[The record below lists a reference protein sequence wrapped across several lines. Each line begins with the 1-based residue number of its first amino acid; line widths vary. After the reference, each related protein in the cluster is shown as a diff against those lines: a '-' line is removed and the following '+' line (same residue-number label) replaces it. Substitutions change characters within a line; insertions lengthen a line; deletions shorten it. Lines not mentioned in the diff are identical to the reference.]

1 MSLSPSVSRSGSAFH
16 TFKANDVKMETDG
29 EDLLPSAVGMK
40 RKRSSTSVSN
50 SDRRRA
56 STSTSTP
63 GAGVGAVGLAQ
74 VPSQA
79 SVASEAVSATSVS
92 TPVNANGEGAVKVE
106 GEGDATQGEGEVKKE
121 EVVASVKPELYAEE
135 ARRRG
140 RAKGRTEEEVEAM
153 AGVAYRYVSTICFS
167 LAIYLIRPLPLYCV
181 IWFRFATSLASDHHH
196 VLNPDTETPFS
207 DAHDVVKRLLP
218 YHVFLQPRRDLKML
232 LERPLSELRGYS
244 AFRVDGKGKGKAT
257 EEELAREEI
266 RGAWYFYWLF
276 RDGWVD

>member
-29 EDLLPSAVGMK
+29 EDLLPGVVGMK
-40 RKRSSTSVSN
+40 RKRSSTSASN

-63 GAGVGAVGLAQ
+63 GVGVGAVGLAQ

-79 SVASEAVSATSVS
+79 SIVSEAVSATSIS
-92 TPVNANGEGAVKVE
+92 TPVEGPVKVE
-106 GEGDATQGEGEVKKE
+106 GEGDATQGGETIKKE
-121 EVVASVKPELYAEE
+121 EVVVSVKPELYAEE

-153 AGVAYRYVSTICFS
+153 AGVAY
-167 LAIYLIRPLPLYCV
+167 
-181 IWFRFATSLASDHHH
+181 RFATSLASDHHH

-218 YHVFLQPRRDLKML
+218 YHGIVL
-232 LERPLSELRGYS
+232 LGLMGRG
-244 AFRVDGKGKGKAT
+244 REGDGGGVG
-257 EEELAREEI
+257 EEEI
-266 RGAWYFYWLF
+266 RDEVALDCWRRKTDLEKRF
-276 RDGWVD
+276 RKARIAEGKVRFTFLCLLA